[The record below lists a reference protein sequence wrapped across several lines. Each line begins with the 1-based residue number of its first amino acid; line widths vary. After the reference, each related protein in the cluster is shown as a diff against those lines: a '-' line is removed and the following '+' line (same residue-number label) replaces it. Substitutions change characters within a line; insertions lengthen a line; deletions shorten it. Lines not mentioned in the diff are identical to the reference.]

1 MTPKKPTNDISICA
15 DTSEMLAVWHQ
26 LTQLLRPTHSEEH
39 NFVSLGAKEY
49 SPDGHHA
56 EGDVARGHVVGAADF
71 VDLVR
76 FGHHHR
82 VMLHHHSVGVHSA
95 LLGKRRCRNV
105 MASGEVFILLII
117 AG

>member
-1 MTPKKPTNDISICA
+1 MASANPALKTNA
-15 DTSEMLAVWHQ
+15 LRG
-26 LTQLLRPTHSEEH
+26 TQLP
-39 NFVSLGAKEY
+39 GAKEY

-56 EGDVARGHVVGAADF
+56 EGDVARGHVVGAANLVDF
-71 VDLVR
+71 VRL
-76 FGHHHR
+76 GHHHR

-105 MASGEVFILLII
+105 MVSGEVFNLLII